1 MTKIFIVITSYLMGC
16 FTAGYYLVR
25 FETGHD
31 IRSVASGN
39 VGSRNVGR
47 MLGTRGFMLTFIC
60 DAGKGLLAVWLARQV
75 SAESWFTAVVL
86 LSVTAGHVW
95 PVQLRFRGGKG
106 IATFAGGMALLQ
118 PLVLGMCLV
127 MCALLYPLVRRT
139 TKTALITL
147 CCSPLFMA
155 AVLYYR
161 TTPLQAAELLL
172 YCLLV
177 AMILYA
183 HRSNFRKEFCRD
195 ATAGE

>member
-1 MTKIFIVITSYLMGC
+1 MTKISIVIISYLMGC

-31 IRSVASGN
+31 IRSMASGN
-39 VGSRNVGR
+39 AGSRNVGR

-75 SAESWFTAVVL
+75 SSEGWFETAVL
-86 LSVTAGHVW
+86 LAVTAGHIW

-106 IATFAGGMALLQ
+106 IATFTGGMILLQ
-118 PLVLGMCLV
+118 PLVLLVCLV
-127 MCALLYPLVRRT
+127 LCALLYPLVRRT
-139 TKTALITL
+139 TITALIVL
-147 CCSPLFMA
+147 GCSPLFMA
-155 AVLYYR
+155 AVPFFQKI
-161 TTPLQAAELLL
+161 PLHAAQLLL
-172 YCLLV
+172 YSLLV

-183 HRSNFRKEFCRD
+183 HRSNIRKEFCRD